1 LSHYRLMNKIVESYK
16 RKLASEDG
24 WVLKRGAQLRIA
36 LCYPN
41 VYSIGMAN
49 LGFQAMYELLNNIPE
64 VSCERVFL
72 PDSVRS
78 PSVSEGSSASERVRS
93 PRVKAGSPREQLAR
107 GASKGNLRNRALPHG
122 RASDTEYS
130 PNSSGYGVRQNIA
143 VRAINELAEYQRTR
157 TPLLSLESQT
167 PVRDFDVVAFSISFE
182 TDYVNMARMLQM
194 SGVPLW
200 SKDRTERDPL
210 IVMGG
215 AASFLN
221 PEPIAEFTDVIGVG
235 EGEVLGP
242 KLVDAIFENDS
253 KGELLLALARQGRGF
268 YVPALYFVGYNDD
281 GTVNTY
287 TPTEEGVPARVGR
300 AISAENPKE
309 GSLRRAIKKQQFDL
323 VEQLRRD
330 EVFAPSTTI
339 FAPQAEMGD
348 RFLVEIS
355 RGCSQ
360 GCRFCWAGYNYW
372 PPRVVPARDILAKA
386 AAWRGKTDKIGLVS
400 TAVCDHPEISEIL
413 QGLRAMDYRISVSS
427 LRLDQIS
434 DELLD
439 ALVESRDQQIAV
451 APETGSD
458 RLRRVINKNLT
469 NDEIVD
475 ICGAVFDRGMLTIKL
490 YMMVGLPTETD
501 EDLDEMIVLV
511 ERIKDRMLE
520 AGKRFGYAGKII
532 PSLNG
537 FVPKPNTPFQWE
549 PICEEKELKRRLK
562 YVSKK
567 LSRIPNVEVRAMSSR
582 IAHEQAL
589 LSSGDRRIAK
599 VIEAT
604 ARLHGDLNGAIRET
618 GIDPAFHT
626 SRTRSHDE
634 ILPWEIV
641 DAGLGRPFM
650 EREHE
655 RAHEA
660 RSTAPCPSVNQ
671 CTRCGVC
678 PTTWLAEAPPALVQ
692 LKAFATSAT
701 STANV

>member
-1 LSHYRLMNKIVESYK
+1 MSYSSIVESYK

-24 WVLKRGAQLRIA
+24 WVLKRGAELRIA

-41 VYSIGMAN
+41 TYAIGMAN
-49 LGFQAMYELLNNIPE
+49 LGFQAMYEIFNNIPE

-72 PDSVRS
+72 PDSPARHDRGSSPTVR
-78 PSVSEGSSASERVRS
+78 EGSSLSRS
-93 PRVKAGSPREQLAR
+93 AGSGYE
-107 GASKGNLRNRALPHG
+107 GALPHG
-122 RASDTEYS
+122 RATAPVDELREY
-130 PNSSGYGVRQNIA
+130 
-143 VRAINELAEYQRTR
+143 ERTR

-167 PVRDFDVVAFSISFE
+167 PVRDFDLIAFSISFE
-182 TDYVNMARMLQM
+182 TDYINMARMLQM
-194 SGVPLW
+194 SGVPVW
-200 SKDRTERDPL
+200 AKDRGERDPL

-235 EGEVLGP
+235 EGEILGP
-242 KLVDAIFENDS
+242 KLVDAMLERQS
-253 KGELLLALARQGRGF
+253 KDELLLALARQGRGF
-268 YVPALYFVGYNDD
+268 YIPSLYFVSYHED
-281 GTVNTY
+281 GTVAAY
-287 TPTEEGVPARVGR
+287 TPTETGVPARVGR

-309 GSLRRAIKKQQFDL
+309 GSLRRAIRKQQFDL
-323 VEQLRRD
+323 AAELRRD

-386 AAWRGKTDKIGLVS
+386 RQWRTRTDKIGLVS

-434 DELLD
+434 EELLD

-501 EDLDEMIVLV
+501 ADLDEMIVLV
-511 ERIKDRMLE
+511 ERIKNRMLA
-520 AGKRFGYAGKII
+520 AGKRFGGRQNNSFA
-532 PSLNG
+532 
-537 FVPKPNTPFQWE
+537 
-549 PICEEKELKRRLK
+549 KRFCA
-562 YVSKK
+562 
-567 LSRIPNVEVRAMSSR
+567 ETQ
-582 IAHEQAL
+582 HAL
-589 LSSGDRRIAK
+589 PVGTNLCRER
-599 VIEAT
+599 IEA
-604 ARLHGDLNGAIRET
+604 ALEIREQ
-618 GIDPAFHT
+618 
-626 SRTRSHDE
+626 E
-634 ILPWEIV
+634 
-641 DAGLGRPFM
+641 AGT
-650 EREHE
+650 H
-655 RAHEA
+655 
-660 RSTAPCPSVNQ
+660 S
-671 CTRCGVC
+671 
-678 PTTWLAEAPPALVQ
+678 
-692 LKAFATSAT
+692 
-701 STANV
+701 

>member
-1 LSHYRLMNKIVESYK
+1 MKKIVESYK
-16 RKLASEDG
+16 QKLSSEQG
-24 WVLKRGAQLRIA
+24 WMLKRGAQLRIA

-49 LGFQAMYELLNNIPE
+49 LGFQAMYELFNRIPE

-72 PDSVRS
+72 PDTVRS
-78 PSVSEGSSASERVRS
+78 LRV
-93 PRVKAGSPREQLAR
+93 
-107 GASKGNLRNRALPHG
+107 SKGARDNGALPGG
-122 RASDTEYS
+122 RASDTDEMREY
-130 PNSSGYGVRQNIA
+130 
-143 VRAINELAEYQRTR
+143 EKTH

-167 PVRDFDVVAFSISFE
+167 PVRDFDVIAFSISFE

-194 SGVPLW
+194 SGVPVW
-200 SKDRTERDPL
+200 SKSRTKHDPL

-221 PEPIAEFTDVIGVG
+221 PEPIADFTDVIGVG
-235 EGEVLGP
+235 EGEILGP
-242 KLVDAIFENDS
+242 KLIDIILENDS
-253 KGELLLALARQGRGF
+253 RDEILLALAQQGRGF
-268 YVPALYFVGYNDD
+268 YIPSLYDVAYNDD
-281 GTVNTY
+281 GTIAEY
-287 TPTEEGVPARVGR
+287 SPMAEGVSARVGR
-300 AISAENPKE
+300 AVAAENPKE
-309 GSLRRAIKKQQFDL
+309 GSLRRAIRRGQSDL
-323 VEQLRRD
+323 ADQLRRD
-330 EVFAPSTTI
+330 EVFAPSTSI

-348 RFLVEIS
+348 RLLVEIS

-386 AAWRGKTDKIGLVS
+386 KKWRAKTDKIGLVS

-413 QGLRAMDYRISVSS
+413 QGLRAMEYRISVSS

-458 RLRRVINKNLT
+458 RLRQVINKNLT

-475 ICGAVFDRGMLTIKL
+475 ICGAVFDRGMLTVKL
-490 YMMVGLPTETD
+490 YLMVGLPTETH
-501 EDLDEMIVLV
+501 EDLEEMIVLV
-511 ERIKDRMLE
+511 ERIKDRMLQ
-520 AGKRFGYAGKII
+520 AGRRFGRVGKII

-549 PICEEKELKRRLK
+549 AICDEKELKRRLK
-562 YVSKK
+562 WVCKN
-567 LSRIPNVEVRAMSSR
+567 LARIPNVEVRAMSAR

-589 LSSGDRRIAK
+589 FSSGDRRIAT
-599 VIEAT
+599 VIEAA
-604 ARLHGDLNGAIRET
+604 ARLKGDLNAALRET
-618 GIDPAFHT
+618 QIDSAFHT
-626 SRTRSHDE
+626 SRARSYDE

-641 DAGLGRPFM
+641 DSGLSREFM
-650 EREHE
+650 QREHE
-655 RAHEA
+655 RSHEA

-678 PTTWLAEAPPALVQ
+678 PTTWLAEAPAALVQ
-692 LKAFATSAT
+692 LQSFATRTHVSA
-701 STANV
+701 

>member
-1 LSHYRLMNKIVESYK
+1 MNKIVESYK
-16 RKLASEDG
+16 RKLAAEEG
-24 WVLKRGAQLRIA
+24 WVLKRGASLRIA

-49 LGFQAMYELLNNIPE
+49 LGFQAMYEIFNRISE

-78 PSVSEGSSASERVRS
+78 PTVREGSF
-93 PRVKAGSPREQLAR
+93 AR
-107 GASKGNLRNRALPHG
+107 RALADT
-122 RASDTEYS
+122 RAFGTLDEMREY
-130 PNSSGYGVRQNIA
+130 
-143 VRAINELAEYQRTR
+143 ERTR
-157 TPLLSLESQT
+157 TLLLSLESQT
-167 PVRDFDVVAFSISFE
+167 PVRDFDVIAFSISFE

-194 SGVPLW
+194 SGVPVW
-200 SKDRTERDPL
+200 SRTRTRHDPL

-221 PEPIAEFTDVIGVG
+221 PEPIADFTDVIGVG
-235 EGEVLGP
+235 EGEILGP
-242 KLVDAIFENDS
+242 KLIDTILENGS
-253 KGELLLALARQGRGF
+253 KDEILLALARQGRGF
-268 YVPALYFVGYNDD
+268 YIPSFYEVVYNAD
-281 GTVNTY
+281 GTIAAY
-287 TPTEEGVPARVGR
+287 TPIAEGIPARVGR
-300 AISAENPKE
+300 AVAAENPKE
-309 GSLRRAIKKQQFDL
+309 GSLRRAIRRGQSDIAD
-323 VEQLRRD
+323 QLRRD
-330 EVFAPSTTI
+330 EVFAPSTSI

-386 AAWRGKTDKIGLVS
+386 KKWRTKTDKIGLVS
-400 TAVCDHPEISEIL
+400 TAVCDHPEISQIL

-475 ICGAVFDRGMLTIKL
+475 ICGAVFDRGMLTVKL
-490 YMMVGLPTETD
+490 YLMVGLPTETD
-501 EDLDEMIVLV
+501 EDLEEMIVLV

-520 AGKRFGYAGKII
+520 AGRRFGRVGKII

-549 PICEEKELKRRLK
+549 AICDEKELKRRLK
-562 YVSKK
+562 LVCKN
-567 LSRIPNVEVRAMSSR
+567 LARIPNVEVRAMSAR

-589 LSSGDRRIAK
+589 FSSGDRRIAR
-599 VIEAT
+599 VIEA
-604 ARLHGDLNGAIRET
+604 AGRLQGDLNAALRET
-618 GIDPAFHT
+618 QIVPAFHT
-626 SRTRSHDE
+626 SRQRSYEE

-641 DAGLGRPFM
+641 DSGLSRQFM
-650 EREHE
+650 QREDK

-660 RSTAPCPSVNQ
+660 RSTVPCPSVNQ

-678 PTTWLAEAPPALVQ
+678 PTTWLADAPAALVQ
-692 LKAFATSAT
+692 LQGHTVATQPAALSA
-701 STANV
+701 VVI